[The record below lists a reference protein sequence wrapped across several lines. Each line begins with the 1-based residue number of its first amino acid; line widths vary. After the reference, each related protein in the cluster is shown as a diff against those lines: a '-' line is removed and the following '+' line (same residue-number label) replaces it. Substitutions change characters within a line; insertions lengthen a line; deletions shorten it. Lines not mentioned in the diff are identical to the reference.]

1 MIKKFEQFVNEI
13 HSSHKEQ
20 NHETKDRELLSYLYS
35 IGVDREATTQ
45 ILKKSQ
51 EVDFYYTPE
60 EAENI
65 FERIP
70 YCDNAYK
77 KAYAVVNVF
86 FTVDIE
92 FDDYCKEHNIP
103 IVRGVNGK
111 LLTGKVVYSEYFN
124 QYGENEDDII
134 YMLDVA
140 AEKEGLTPEEYTEQN
155 RGQNIL
161 DGVEVD
167 LDKEYGY
174 KGDSS
179 VKESINYDQLNESF
193 TNQELKDAI
202 KAHGGLADK
211 YFYDDARTSLADF
224 DLKNAKF
231 VGYLKPE
238 TVNDIY
244 NNNCYILLYKSRDII
259 LRTNDGGIIIVEK
272 GDGVLD
278 KNYDV
283 WVRKVKT
290 RNNNWIEDIV
300 RKHPEEEYWNS
311 SKRDIKYDSIKPEKH
326 ATYMRRKKHINRK

>member
-1 MIKKFEQFVNEI
+1 MIKKFEEFVNEMY
-13 HSSHKEQ
+13 SSHNTEENYKSEGSEEKQEQ
-20 NHETKDRELLSYLYS
+20 NRETKEHTTKDRELLSYLYS

-45 ILKKSQ
+45 ILNKSQ

-70 YCDNAYK
+70 DCDNAYK

-140 AEKEGLTPEEYTEQN
+140 AEKEGIAAEEYREQN

-167 LDKEYGY
+167 LDKAFGWRE
-174 KGDSS
+174 
-179 VKESINYDQLNESF
+179 
-193 TNQELKDAI
+193 
-202 KAHGGLADK
+202 
-211 YFYDDARTSLADF
+211 
-224 DLKNAKF
+224 
-231 VGYLKPE
+231 
-238 TVNDIY
+238 
-244 NNNCYILLYKSRDII
+244 
-259 LRTNDGGIIIVEK
+259 
-272 GDGVLD
+272 
-278 KNYDV
+278 
-283 WVRKVKT
+283 
-290 RNNNWIEDIV
+290 
-300 RKHPEEEYWNS
+300 
-311 SKRDIKYDSIKPEKH
+311 
-326 ATYMRRKKHINRK
+326 

>member
-1 MIKKFEQFVNEI
+1 MIKKFEEFINEMY
-13 HSSHKEQ
+13 SSHKEQ
-20 NHETKDRELLSYLYS
+20 NHATKDRELLSYLYS

-70 YCDNAYK
+70 DCDNSYK

-111 LLTGKVVYSEYFN
+111 LLTGKVVYSEHFN

-155 RGQNIL
+155 RNKNIL
-161 DGVEVD
+161 GGIEVD
-167 LDKEYGY
+167 LDKAFGWRE
-174 KGDSS
+174 
-179 VKESINYDQLNESF
+179 
-193 TNQELKDAI
+193 
-202 KAHGGLADK
+202 
-211 YFYDDARTSLADF
+211 
-224 DLKNAKF
+224 
-231 VGYLKPE
+231 
-238 TVNDIY
+238 
-244 NNNCYILLYKSRDII
+244 
-259 LRTNDGGIIIVEK
+259 
-272 GDGVLD
+272 
-278 KNYDV
+278 
-283 WVRKVKT
+283 
-290 RNNNWIEDIV
+290 
-300 RKHPEEEYWNS
+300 
-311 SKRDIKYDSIKPEKH
+311 
-326 ATYMRRKKHINRK
+326 